1 MIPDYLV
8 TQSKGQVVHRPGR
21 GYAYLPVMKS
31 AGIVLNRSLGSGS
44 EYLDGSGRER
54 KIFQAPGV
62 DRFRPRPVLTH
73 PFTQV
78 FEVRLNPVNFGLVKC
93 FFQFLYR
100 FISILSMGKNL
111 GE

>member
-1 MIPDYLV
+1 MIPDYPV
-8 TQSKGQVVHRPGR
+8 TQSKRQIVHRPGR

-31 AGIVLNRSLGSGS
+31 SRVVLNRSLGSSS
-44 EYLDGSGRER
+44 EYLNGSGREG
-54 KIFQAPGV
+54 KIFQASGV
-62 DRFRPRPVLTH
+62 DRFRPRQVLTH

-78 FEVRLNPVNFGLVKC
+78 FEVGLNPVDFGLMKC

-100 FISILSMGKNL
+100 FISILSMGKDL